1 MENKMANKLK
11 ELLANMSQEE
21 LLAQWEELDSREI
34 QSPLV
39 SEYFDFLNSNP
50 IVSTVNE
57 GIDFTN
63 ICCGELTYKKST
75 TPRYS
80 EAA

>member
-1 MENKMANKLK
+1 MANKLK
-11 ELLANMSQEE
+11 ELLANMTQEE

-39 SEYFDFLNSNP
+39 SEYFDFLNSNS

-63 ICCGELTYKKST
+63 ICCGELAYKKST
-75 TPRYS
+75 TPGYS